1 MVHHRVGQ
9 IGAEKPVPLV
19 HQRRDDELKEPG
31 LYLRHRRR
39 LPVAQGRHRQ
49 VELPLVVALPEE
61 LLAHLG
67 APLLADVPRA
77 ARVRDVRTLER
88 YLQDEVA
95 VGGVAHV
102 QRIPAQVVPEPAD
115 KLLLP
120 RNVRRQYERADLPL
134 QLGPYVLH
142 LFRDAALQQ
151 AADGRPPVMVLQHGR
166 VLVQRR
172 QMVGGRYQER
182 LVHARMVEIV
192 RDGTDQRGHDFER
205 AQILQNALLLQEAVH
220 RLRDVR
226 RVYRVVHEIPT
237 TSDRLERK
245 RVEAPVVDAIENALH
260 LTVQHIV
267 QDGLIEGEAARQ
279 QLLPAALVH
288 GEEAAGTGVPPPGQL
303 AALLRHQCLEQGP
316 VLFGDSSH
324 GRTVQC
330 PPRIVLLHLVVTV
343 QQHYGWGG
351 RESEEVQEEGQK
363 LIHGT
368 GICNI

>member
-1 MVHHRVGQ
+1 MRIVRLILTGTILLATVNVFLVQQLGVRDFRARLLVDLRLQLALPLRLIVLQMVHHRVGQ
-9 IGAEKPVPLV
+9 IGAQKPVPLV
-19 HQRRDDELKEPG
+19 HQRRDDELEEPG

-120 RNVRRQYERADLPL
+120 RNIRRQYERADLSL

-142 LFRDAALQQ
+142 LLRDAALQQ
-151 AADGRPPVMVLQHGR
+151 AADGRPPVMVLQHGS

-205 AQILQNALLLQEAVH
+205 AQILQDALLLQEAVH

-226 RVYRVVHEIPT
+226 RVYRVV
-237 TSDRLERK
+237 RRQMVGGRYQER
-245 RVEAPVVDAIENALH
+245 
-260 LTVQHIV
+260 
-267 QDGLIEGEAARQ
+267 
-279 QLLPAALVH
+279 LVH
-288 GEEAAGTGVPPPGQL
+288 ARMVEIVRDGTDQRGHDFERAQI
-303 AALLRHQCLEQGP
+303 LRMRFSCRKQCIACVTSVACIELWYGF
-316 VLFGDSSH
+316 VL
-324 GRTVQC
+324 
-330 PPRIVLLHLVVTV
+330 
-343 QQHYGWGG
+343 W
-351 RESEEVQEEGQK
+351 
-363 LIHGT
+363 
-368 GICNI
+368 